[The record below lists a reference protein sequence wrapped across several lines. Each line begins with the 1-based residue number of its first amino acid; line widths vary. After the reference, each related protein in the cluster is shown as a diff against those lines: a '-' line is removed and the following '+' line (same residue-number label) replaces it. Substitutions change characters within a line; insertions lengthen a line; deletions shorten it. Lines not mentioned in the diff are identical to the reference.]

1 MSGTFSLRKAFFW
14 ILPFDCAISIFTK
27 ELHDHQGAWR
37 DANTGEVL
45 DLSQF
50 WAPGQVGLGVIFIF
64 IFLKTLLY
72 PFTSSAKWGEGAKL
86 RGYL

>member
-72 PFTSSAKWGEGAKL
+72 PLHLLSQMG
-86 RGYL
+86 

>member
-1 MSGTFSLRKAFFW
+1 M
-14 ILPFDCAISIFTK
+14 K
-27 ELHDHQGAWR
+27 ELRDYQGAWR

-64 IFLKTLLY
+64 IFLKKLCFIL
-72 PFTSSAKWGEGAKL
+72 FTSSAKWGEGAKL
-86 RGYL
+86 RGNL

>member
-1 MSGTFSLRKAFFW
+1 MDEWDFLLKKSFFW

-27 ELHDHQGAWR
+27 ELRDYQGAWR

-50 WAPGQVGLGVIFIF
+50 WAPGQVGLGLFFIF
-64 IFLKTLLY
+64 IFSKTLLY
-72 PFTSSAKWGEGAKL
+72 PLHLLSQMG
-86 RGYL
+86 

>member
-1 MSGTFSLRKAFFW
+1 MDEWDFLLKKSFFW

-72 PFTSSAKWGEGAKL
+72 PFTSSNTNTMETVS
-86 RGYL
+86 RPT